1 MKTYLEVVTD
11 ALLANDLKQ
20 ARYLLENE
28 FSFNQ
33 IFSRM
38 AVASV
43 VKRDLFEALTIAEAE
58 LPWEFFLP
66 DC

>member
-38 AVASV
+38 AVASA
-43 VKRDLFEALTIAEAE
+43 VKREYYLKKYQKSSKFK
-58 LPWEFFLP
+58 EFK
-66 DC
+66 